1 MPNESLLFV
10 IFLIF
15 TGAAVVATLALFAR
29 QALIV
34 SRIV

>member
-34 SRIV
+34 RRIV